1 VTGALGVY
9 AIRDAGGWDQVIDY
23 DVASIEEAIELVSK
37 MTKHEW
43 EEALLDPTIESS
55 IFGMQEEEPD
65 GEWYEWENAAGQNI
79 CEAAKPALDEL
90 IRREPLNGVYH

>member
-1 VTGALGVY
+1 MDIVTKALRVY

-23 DVASIEEAIELVSK
+23 DVASVDEAIALVNK
-37 MTKHEW
+37 MTMEDL
-43 EEALLDPTIESS
+43 ANPLIESNV
-55 IFGMQEEEPD
+55 FGMQEEEPD
-65 GEWYEWENAAGQNI
+65 GEWYEWESEEGQNI